1 MIFNSSFTDLFLIL
15 IFFKF
20 TDYYYNYLF
29 MIMFLL
35 RNNGNTVVVIFNEF
49 LLNKFL
55 FSINCLWKFLLYKS

>member
-1 MIFNSSFTDLFLIL
+1 MIFNSSFTDLFLII